1 MKQLLFVST
10 LMLALVSSGCTPI
23 ERSRTLGNSNVLGK
37 TIALQ
42 VCSNCHGVGG
52 ISVSPNFP
60 NLAAQ
65 QEVYLMTQLKS
76 FRSHNRSDPAGYEY
90 MWGLSANLTDEQIKD
105 LATYYASQPPG
116 PKMSANK
123 TRALAGQAIF
133 EKGIQ
138 ANSVPAC
145 ASCHGAG
152 AQGNQQ
158 FPRLAG
164 QHADYL
170 VKQLKIFQRTDQR
183 PEGDIMK
190 NIAHS
195 LTTENIE
202 NVAAYLQAMPQ
213 K

>member
-1 MKQLLFVST
+1 
-10 LMLALVSSGCTPI
+10 
-23 ERSRTLGNSNVLGK
+23 
-37 TIALQ
+37 
-42 VCSNCHGVGG
+42 
-52 ISVSPNFP
+52 
-60 NLAAQ
+60 
-65 QEVYLMTQLKS
+65 MTQLKS